1 MRYVK
6 HYGTW
11 AYILHRLTGL
21 ALTGYILIHI
31 YLVSGVHD
39 PVSFEKEMLL
49 FKNPL
54 FKLAEWG
61 LFSVLIF
68 HALNG
73 IRIFIIDYF
82 NGARYHKQ
90 LLTAV
95 FVVSIILF
103 GAMGIFMF
111 T

>member
-21 ALTGYILIHI
+21 ALTAYIMIHI

-39 PVSFEKEMLL
+39 PESFQEEMAL
-49 FKNPL
+49 FKSLP
-54 FKLAEWG
+54 FKLLEWG

-82 NGARYHKQ
+82 NGARFHKQ
-90 LLTAV
+90 LFTAV
-95 FVVSIILF
+95 WIVGLILF
-103 GAMGIFMF
+103 GAMGLLMF
-111 T
+111 S

>member
-21 ALTGYILIHI
+21 ALTAYILIHI

-39 PVSFEKEMLL
+39 PQSFQQEMEI
-49 FKNPL
+49 FKNPF
-54 FKLAEWG
+54 FKLLEWS

-82 NGARYHKQ
+82 NGARFHKQ
-90 LLTAV
+90 LFTAV
-95 FVVSIILF
+95 WIVGLLLF
-103 GAMGIFMF
+103 GAMGLIMF
-111 T
+111 A

>member
-1 MRYVK
+1 

-31 YLVSGVHD
+31 YLISGLHFRD
-39 PVSFEKEMLL
+39 AWTHEMAI
-49 FKNPL
+49 FRNPYL
-54 FKLAEWG
+54 MVLEWC
-61 LFSVLIF
+61 LFSVVVF

-82 NGARYHKQ
+82 EGARYQKF
-90 LLTAV
+90 LTTLVLV
-95 FVVSIILF
+95 FSVLIF
-103 GAMGIFMF
+103 GAMGGVMF
-111 T
+111 L

>member
-31 YLVSGVHD
+31 YLMSGLYDKAAWD
-39 PVSFEKEMLL
+39 PKMEIFRNPFLL
-49 FKNPL
+49 VL
-54 FKLAEWG
+54 ELC
-61 LFSVLIF
+61 LFSVVIF

-73 IRIFIIDYF
+73 IRIFIVDYF
-82 NGARYHKQ
+82 DGARYHKQ
-90 LLTAV
+90 LITVVLILSV
-95 FVVSIILF
+95 LLFV
-103 GAMGIFMF
+103 AMGAIMF
-111 T
+111 L